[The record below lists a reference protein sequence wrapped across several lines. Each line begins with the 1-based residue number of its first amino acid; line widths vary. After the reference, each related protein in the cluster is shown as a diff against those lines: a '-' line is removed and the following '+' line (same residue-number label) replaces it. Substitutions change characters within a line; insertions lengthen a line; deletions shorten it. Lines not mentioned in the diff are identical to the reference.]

1 MKKSLIA
8 CVFTFASLSAATAA
22 EFRDG
27 WASTT
32 YLRVH
37 YADINLS
44 HPFGAEVMLQR
55 IEFAAR
61 RVCGGLP
68 DIREIKERFYFKAC
82 VAEAT
87 EQAVEELG
95 IPLVSSLHF
104 GARAERFAA
113 REPRLQR

>member
-8 CVFTFASLSAATAA
+8 CVFAFSSLVPATAG
-22 EFRDG
+22 EFRDA
-27 WASTT
+27 WATT
-32 YLRVH
+32 SYLRVP

-44 HPFGAEVMLQR
+44 HPAGAEVMLQR

-61 RVCGGLP
+61 RVCGGIP

-87 EQAVEELG
+87 DHAVDELG

-104 GARAERFAA
+104 GSRTERFAA
-113 REPRLQR
+113 RELRVQR